1 MAGMSGGFGGST
13 VSQTKRDINLQQGSN
28 DDRWQICETCLGPNP
43 FVRMMKLPMSR
54 ECKISTRP
62 YTAFRFRPGKE
73 ARWKETII
81 CYEVAVAKNV
91 CQVCLFDMQFQLPT
105 AVIDKYMRDKGEGG
119 AADVPE
125 SDVGRDYFWNQQIA
139 AQENGGAGPTGM
151 KMAGYDPSG
160 TLLKLARTTPYY
172 ERNRAKVCSFW
183 LGGSCNRVE
192 QGSCPFRPCN
202 GDFRFPEL
210 NRDEDMKRKLNE
222 MLKSDGPAKVMKLL
236 DPEIKMKIK
245 EQISGNRDEKIRSRY
260 HGRDDDLAKSIM
272 GRADERLGGG
282 SLAAPADKS
291 ITTLWVGGV
300 DESVSESD
308 LRDCFYAHGEIASV
322 RMVPKSSCA
331 FVTYTTR
338 SGAELACERLHNRLT
353 IKGQRLKLQWGKP
366 QKSRIQG
373 EGQGQA
379 AAGVAAGAAGA
390 AYAAPQGGTG
400 AAVPVAGGGLAHMPA
415 AVGSEKVRYASSD
428 SSAWGS
434 KMDGRGG
441 LD

>member
-1 MAGMSGGFGGST
+1 MAGMSGGFGGAT
-13 VSQTKRDINLQQGSN
+13 VSQTKKDINLQQGSN

-105 AVIDKYMRDKGEGG
+105 AVVDKYMRDKGEQV
-119 AADVPE
+119 AIPE

-139 AQENGGAGPTGM
+139 AQENGGVGPTGL

-160 TLLKLARTTPYY
+160 TLLKLARNTPYY
-172 ERNRAKVCSFW
+172 ERNRAHVCSFW
-183 LGGSCNRVE
+183 LGGKCNRVE
-192 QGSCPFRPCN
+192 QGSCPYRPCN

-210 NRDEDMKRKLNE
+210 NREEEMKTRLVE
-222 MLKSDGPAKVMKLL
+222 ELKRDGPAKVMKLL
-236 DPEIKMKIK
+236 DPEIKLKIK
-245 EQISGNRDEKIRSRY
+245 EAISGNRDEKIRSRY
-260 HGRDDDLAKSIM
+260 HGRDDGLANSIM
-272 GRADERLGGG
+272 ARAEERMGG
-282 SLAAPADKS
+282 ADLKPPEDRS

-300 DESVSESD
+300 DESLTEGD

-322 RMVPKSSCA
+322 RILHKSSCA

-338 SGAELACERLHNRLT
+338 AGAELAVERLHNRLT
-353 IKGQRLKLQWGKP
+353 IKGQRLRLQWGKP
-366 QKSRIQG
+366 QSSRNMQG
-373 EGQGQA
+373 AVQSGEAGSGGS
-379 AAGVAAGAAGA
+379 AAG
-390 AYAAPQGGTG
+390 YSAPAGGTG
-400 AAVPVAGGGLAHMPA
+400 QAVPVNSGGQARMPA
-415 AVGSEKVRYASSD
+415 PPGAGKVKYSAMD
-428 SSAWGS
+428 GNAWGS
-434 KMDGRGG
+434 KMDGKGG